1 MSIYIFLLSF
11 SLNLKVPCLPMA
23 YTPGLL
29 MSSLY
34 DQRTADNSTAY
45 AAPGMGENH
54 AREQTA
60 AEGHSLPPIWLMA
73 PFLVLLCMI
82 ATGPVLYE
90 SFWHHHYPKVALF
103 LAGFVVAYYIGILKD
118 SMSPLEAFMDYIQ
131 FIALI
136 SALYMAAGSMLI
148 TINQPTSPSLNV
160 MLLFSGAILANL
172 IGTTGA
178 SMLLIRPYV
187 RLNQAIIK
195 PYHIVF
201 FIFIISNLGGALTPM
216 GDPPLFL
223 GFLKGVPFCWTL
235 QHNVAPWLIAIGL
248 LLLLFWAFD
257 CHNTRQ
263 QATPL
268 PSAASFRLPI
278 ITIVGKRNVGWLFL
292 MILTV
297 FIDPSIFSWVPTF
310 TLFGHSFSFIRELL
324 LFSFAWASYRFAN
337 PLALQMNDFSLA
349 PIKEVAWLF
358 VGIFFTMIP
367 ALRLI
372 SNFAQ
377 SPLAMDLITPHTLY
391 WATGSLSAVLDNA
404 PTYLNFL
411 AASMG
416 SQGADISQAASVAA
430 YATGKGF
437 VNSILH
443 LKAISLGAV
452 FFGAMTY
459 IGNGPN
465 FMVKSIAE
473 RLGVSMPSFLAYI
486 FRFTIPLL
494 LPVLFLIWIVTF
506 YFQWL

>member
-1 MSIYIFLLSF
+1 MGSF
-11 SLNLKVPCLPMA
+11 
-23 YTPGLL
+23 
-29 MSSLY
+29 Y
-34 DQRTADNSTAY
+34 DQRTTDNSTTY
-45 AAPGMGENH
+45 AAPGMDEGH
-54 AREQTA
+54 AHEQTA

-73 PFLVLLCMI
+73 PFLMLLFMI
-82 ATGPVLYE
+82 ATGPILYE
-90 SFWHHHYPKVALF
+90 SFWHHYYPKIALF
-103 LAGFVVAYYIGILKD
+103 LACFVVAYYVGVLKD

-136 SALYMAAGSMLI
+136 SALYMAAGGMLI
-148 TINQPTSPSLNV
+148 TINQPSSPSLNV

-178 SMLLIRPYV
+178 SMLLIRPYI
-187 RLNQAIIK
+187 RLNQATIK

-201 FIFIISNLGGALTPM
+201 FIFIVSNLGGALTPM

-223 GFLKGVPFCWTL
+223 GFLKGVPFFWTL
-235 QHNVAPWLIAIGL
+235 QHNAAPWLVATGL
-248 LLLLFWAFD
+248 LLLLFWTFD
-257 CHNTRQ
+257 RRNVRQ
-263 QATPL
+263 QATPP
-268 PSAASFRLPI
+268 PSAVAPSRLPVIAI
-278 ITIVGKRNVGWLFL
+278 IGKRNAGWLL
-292 MILTV
+292 LIILTV

-324 LFSFAWASYRFAN
+324 LLSFAWASYRFAN
-337 PLALQMNDFSLA
+337 PLALQINDFSLG
-349 PIKEVAWLF
+349 PIKEVVWLF
-358 VGIFFTMIP
+358 VGIFFTMMP

-391 WATGSLSAVLDNA
+391 WSTGGLSAVLDNA

-443 LKAISLGAV
+443 LKAISLAAV

-494 LPVLFLIWIVTF
+494 LPILFLIWIVTF